1 MQVGDKRGDISG
13 KSGAGGN
20 KRAGG
25 FFFQNTNKRAT
36 AISIAVF
43 ETIFYHS
50 IYSINI
56 RRLFHLR
63 EN

>member
-43 ETIFYHS
+43 ETISF
-50 IYSINI
+50 ITTQ
-56 RRLFHLR
+56 FTQ
-63 EN
+63 

>member
-25 FFFQNTNKRAT
+25 FFFFK
-36 AISIAVF
+36 IL
-43 ETIFYHS
+43 
-50 IYSINI
+50 INVQLQSLLQYLK
-56 RRLFHLR
+56 LFFTTQFTQ
-63 EN
+63 

>member
-25 FFFQNTNKRAT
+25 FFFKILINVQLQSLLQYLKLFLSLSLNLLNK
-36 AISIAVF
+36 
-43 ETIFYHS
+43 H
-50 IYSINI
+50 
-56 RRLFHLR
+56 
-63 EN
+63 

>member
-20 KRAGG
+20 KRA
-25 FFFQNTNKRAT
+25 T

-43 ETIFYHS
+43 AWYLK
-50 IYSINI
+50 
-56 RRLFHLR
+56 LFISLPLNLLNKH
-63 EN
+63 